1 MNSTAEDLSK
11 IFNGLVTQ
19 TRLRKRPRLTVTRF
33 CDGAGMSILGTILIH
48 PKVLSMPESVQRYV
62 LAHEL
67 GHYRHRDSWNLFL
80 SWFSLVVGSYVLWA
94 IPETH
99 AFSWL
104 FMMVW
109 EGVFVFGLGPY
120 RNRQERRAN
129 QFAADL
135 IGRDTVL
142 DGIRAVAGY
151 MWPGKPLSKER
162 VARIREVEAL

>member
-1 MNSTAEDLSK
+1 MKSSCSLKAIL
-11 IFNGLVTQ
+11 NGMVDQ
-19 TRLRKRPRLTVTRF
+19 SDMRKHPRLMITRF

-67 GHYRHRDSWNLFL
+67 GHYRNRDSWNLFL

-94 IPETH
+94 IPKTH

-109 EGVFVFGLGPY
+109 EGVFVFGLGSY
-120 RNRQERRAN
+120 RNRQEMRAN
-129 QFAADL
+129 QFAAEL
-135 IGRDTVL
+135 IGRD
-142 DGIRAVAGY
+142 AVW
-151 MWPGKPLSKER
+151 MVSVPLPDICGRGSH
-162 VARIREVEAL
+162 

>member
-1 MNSTAEDLSK
+1 MKSSDSLKAIL
-11 IFNGLVTQ
+11 NGMVDQLGM
-19 TRLRKRPRLTVTRF
+19 RKHPRLMVTRF
-33 CDGAGMSILGTILIH
+33 CDGVGMSILGTILIH
-48 PKVLSMPESVQRYV
+48 PKALSMPESVQRYV

-80 SWFSLVVGSYVLWA
+80 SWFSLVVGSYVLWV

-109 EGVFVFGLGPY
+109 EGVFVFGLGSY

-129 QFAADL
+129 QFAAEL
-135 IGRDTVL
+135 IGRGTVL

-151 MWPGKPLSKER
+151 MWPGKPLSKAR
-162 VARIREVEAL
+162 VTRIKEVGQM